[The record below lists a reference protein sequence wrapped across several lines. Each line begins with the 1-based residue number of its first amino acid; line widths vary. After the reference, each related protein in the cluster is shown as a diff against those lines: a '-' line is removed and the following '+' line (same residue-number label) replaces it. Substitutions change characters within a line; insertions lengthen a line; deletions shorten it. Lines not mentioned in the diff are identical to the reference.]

1 MCNLTGAIINTI
13 LACIVVYLAC
23 GQVDLNP
30 VAELVVGLICCGL
43 VIFKA
48 MKVWARIIN
57 AFDVKFAKFYRYA
70 NFILKEMAGDEEKP
84 AKVSEQISST
94 KWVFVLV
101 VGLIVLCIFFP
112 PITPF
117 AILVSLF
124 GSTEVE
130 DDNGMDYKNV
140 NIGGVKWMLL
150 TFFILVGFLIYF
162 GFIC

>member
-1 MCNLTGAIINTI
+1 
-13 LACIVVYLAC
+13 
-23 GQVDLNP
+23 
-30 VAELVVGLICCGL
+30 
-43 VIFKA
+43 

-70 NFILKEMAGDEEKP
+70 NFILKEMAGYEEKP